1 MKYSFYG
8 DTIATAKAATF
19 PVYAGDSNE
28 NHTLPAASAIL
39 VKLSNGKFTVPTDG
53 SAGIVYRIIGSRSSS
68 LAPAEGDGT
77 SANPYKISSIDDLNL
92 IQANQGAYYRLT
104 KNIST
109 DGRINFSASYFS
121 GKLDGAGFTITG
133 LQKPLIQQNAGMIK
147 DLNIVADFD
156 YDSHDIHGVVAQYNT
171 GKIQDCRVTGT
182 VTGHMGSTSSMSH
195 PAFGGIVGE
204 NEVAGTI
211 SGCSSG
217 VNISI
222 SMTATDSYV
231 GGIAGVNIGTIEK
244 CVAGGNLSVTQA
256 NGNTLAALPAG
267 SNSLET
273 WADM

>member
-1 MKYSFYG
+1 M
-8 DTIATAKAATF
+8 
-19 PVYAGDSNE
+19 
-28 NHTLPAASAIL
+28 
-39 VKLSNGKFTVPTDG
+39 
-53 SAGIVYRIIGSRSSS
+53 
-68 LAPAEGDGT
+68 
-77 SANPYKISSIDDLNL
+77 
-92 IQANQGAYYRLT
+92 
-104 KNIST
+104 
-109 DGRINFSASYFS
+109 
-121 GKLDGAGFTITG
+121 
-133 LQKPLIQQNAGMIK
+133 
-147 DLNIVADFD
+147 
-156 YDSHDIHGVVAQYNT
+156 AQYNT

-231 GGIAGVNIGTIEK
+231 GGIAGVNIGTIEN
-244 CVAGGNLSVTQA
+244 VLQEEIFLSHRLTEILIRF
-256 NGNTLAALPAG
+256 TLEVLPAG

>member
-1 MKYSFYG
+1 M
-8 DTIATAKAATF
+8 
-19 PVYAGDSNE
+19 
-28 NHTLPAASAIL
+28 
-39 VKLSNGKFTVPTDG
+39 
-53 SAGIVYRIIGSRSSS
+53 
-68 LAPAEGDGT
+68 
-77 SANPYKISSIDDLNL
+77 
-92 IQANQGAYYRLT
+92 
-104 KNIST
+104 
-109 DGRINFSASYFS
+109 
-121 GKLDGAGFTITG
+121 
-133 LQKPLIQQNAGMIK
+133 
-147 DLNIVADFD
+147 
-156 YDSHDIHGVVAQYNT
+156 AQYNT

-231 GGIAGVNIGTIEK
+231 GGIAGTLVLLKNVLQEEIF
-244 CVAGGNLSVTQA
+244 LSHRLTEILIRF
-256 NGNTLAALPAG
+256 TLEALPAG